1 MEEGIDVRLSKINH
15 LIEERKEQYL
25 QQLFTLLKQKSI
37 STMNVGIRECAELLK
52 DIMEKCG
59 IHTRLIET
67 DGHPV
72 VYGEIMREE
81 NNFTLLIYGHY
92 DVQPP
97 DPIDEWLSPPFE
109 PTIRNGRIYC
119 RGVGDNKGQLMAQVL
134 AIKTYLDSFG
144 ELPINVKLVFE
155 GEEESGSM
163 NLSSFVTEHK
173 ELLAC
178 DLVYTSDGPM
188 HSSGIPSV
196 ELGVR
201 GILGVELVAQGAKW
215 DNHSGNMG
223 NIAPNPA
230 WKLIDLLRTMRDEHG
245 RVLIEGFYDHIREPS
260 DFELELFRKMPFDR
274 EEMIQQ
280 VGYSDL
286 ESDAETF
293 YRLLAM
299 EPTFNIC
306 GFHSGYG
313 GEGSKTIIPAKA
325 SVKMDIRLVVDQEP
339 DDIFEKFCAHV
350 KKHAPDIVVKHQG
363 DMKPSRTPADLE
375 IVKVVVQAV
384 SDAYSQ
390 EPILVPGVGGS
401 LPDYVWTQILGV
413 PSVMVPY
420 ANADEANHAPNENM
434 AIDLFLKGISCT
446 CHVIHRF
453 GEVTKSA
460 RSAK

>member
-1 MEEGIDVRLSKINH
+1 MSLTKVEH
-15 LIEERKEQYL
+15 LIEQRKEQYL

-37 STMNVGIRECAELLK
+37 STMNIGIRECAELLK
-52 DIMEKCG
+52 DMMEECG
-59 IHTRLIET
+59 IHVRLIET
-67 DGHPV
+67 AGYPV

-81 NNFTLLIYGHY
+81 NDFTVLIYGHY

-97 DPIDEWLSPPFE
+97 DPIEEWLSPPFE
-109 PTIRNGRIYC
+109 PTIRDGRIYC

-134 AIKTYLDSFG
+134 AIKTYLDSYG
-144 ELPINVKLVFE
+144 ELPVNVKMVFE

-163 NLSSFVTEHK
+163 NLSSFVTDNK

-188 HSSGIPSV
+188 HSSGTPSV

-201 GILGVELVAQGAKW
+201 GILGVELVAHGAKW

-230 WKLIDLLRTMRDEHG
+230 WKLIDLLRTMRDEQG
-245 RVLIEGFYDHIREPS
+245 RVLIEGFYDQIREPS
-260 DFELELFRKMPFDR
+260 AFEIELFRKLPFDR
-274 EEMIQQ
+274 EEMIRQ
-280 VGYSDL
+280 VGYPDL
-286 ESDAETF
+286 EADAETF

-350 KKHAPDIVVKHQG
+350 KKHAPDIEVIHQG

-384 SDAYSQ
+384 LDAYSQ
-390 EPILVPGVGGS
+390 EPLLVPGVGGS

-434 AIDLFLKGISCT
+434 VVDLFYKGIACT
-446 CHVIHRF
+446 CHVIHRL
-453 GEVTKSA
+453 GEFSKL
-460 RSAK
+460 